1 MKYLLDTSVFLW
13 ALAAVEKLNPKAQ
26 ELLSNTRE
34 GLFFSA
40 ASAWE
45 ISIKYALGRLQL
57 PQPPAECVPMWLR
70 EWGIRPLEITHLH
83 ALSISDLPLYHQV
96 PLTACLSPKRG
107 WNAWC

>member
-34 GLFFSA
+34 ELFLSA

-45 ISIKYALGRLQL
+45 ISIKCAIGRLQL
-57 PQPPAECVPMWLR
+57 PQPPVQCVPMWLR
-70 EWGIRPLEITHLH
+70 EWGIRPLEVTHSMLSRSATCPCITR
-83 ALSISDLPLYHQV
+83 APS
-96 PLTACLSPKRG
+96 TACSSPKLG
-107 WNAWC
+107 WNGWY

>member
-13 ALAAVEKLNPKAQ
+13 ALAAVERLNLEAQ

-34 GLFFSA
+34 GLFLSA

-57 PQPPAECVPMWLR
+57 PQPPAECVRIWLR
-70 EWGIRPLEITHLH
+70 EWGIRPLEISHLH
-83 ALSISDLPLYHQV
+83 ALSVSDLPSHH
-96 PLTACLSPKRG
+96 
-107 WNAWC
+107 